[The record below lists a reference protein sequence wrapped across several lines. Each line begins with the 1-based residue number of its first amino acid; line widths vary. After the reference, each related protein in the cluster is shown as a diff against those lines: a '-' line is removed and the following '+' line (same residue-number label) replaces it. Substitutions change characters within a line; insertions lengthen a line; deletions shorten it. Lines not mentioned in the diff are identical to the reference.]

1 VNSRQSEAIAKNTQM
16 MAEMEQAARVDRQL
30 MLDMSKITAADSRL
44 IKVITI
50 IAMVY
55 LPLSLVTVR
64 PTSSS

>member
-1 VNSRQSEAIAKNTQM
+1 MNSRQSEAIAKNTQM

-44 IKVITI
+44 MKVITI

-55 LPLSLVTVR
+55 L
-64 PTSSS
+64 